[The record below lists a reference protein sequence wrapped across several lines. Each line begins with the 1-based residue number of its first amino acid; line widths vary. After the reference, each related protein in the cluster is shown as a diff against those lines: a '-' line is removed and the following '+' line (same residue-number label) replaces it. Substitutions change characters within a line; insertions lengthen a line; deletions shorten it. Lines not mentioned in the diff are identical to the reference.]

1 MSFSLDI
8 KTEMFKIEL
17 DEICCARA
25 ELAGLLCFGTSIG
38 PDGIKLRSEHGIVAQ
53 RFYLLLKHIYN
64 LSPEVVLSDN
74 GFFSV
79 SITGDNAL
87 KILRDTRL
95 ATVPIRIDREIVRRD
110 CCKMSFV
117 RGAFFGGGSIS
128 NPQKG
133 YHAEFNTNRYSLC
146 NDFEEILNYYEIYP
160 KRINRNGNNVFYLKE
175 SEQIEQLLGVLGAH
189 NRMMDFMNVRIEKEI
204 HNRDNRRGN
213 CEAANVDRVYTT
225 AVTQILAIEKIK
237 AKMGLECLS
246 PELIETAKIRVANP
260 QASLSELAK
269 LMGVSKSGINHRM
282 RKLME
287 LSKDL

>member
-8 KTEMFKIEL
+8 KTEMFKIDI

-25 ELAGLLCFGTSIG
+25 ELAGIICFGTSIG
-38 PDGIKLRSEHGIVAQ
+38 PEGIKLRSEHSIVAE
-53 RFYLLLKHIYN
+53 RFYRLVKHIYN
-64 LSPEVVLSDN
+64 LSPGIALSDN

-79 SITGDNAL
+79 GITDDNAL

-95 ATVPIRIDREIVRRD
+95 ASVPIRIDREIVRRD

-146 NDFEEILNYYEIYP
+146 GDFEEILHYFEIYP

-189 NRMMDFMNVRIEKEI
+189 SRMMDFMNVKIEKEI
-204 HNRDNRRGN
+204 KNMENRRGN
-213 CEAANVDRVYTT
+213 CEAANVDKICKT
-225 AVTQILAIEKIK
+225 AVSQILAVKKIK
-237 AKMGLECLS
+237 DKTGLESLS
-246 PELIETAKIRVANP
+246 IELMETAKTRVENP
-260 QASLSELAK
+260 QASLSEMAK
-269 LMGVSKSGINHRM
+269 IMGVSKSCINHRM
-282 RKLME
+282 RKITEIAKE
-287 LSKDL
+287 L